1 MLINW
6 GITSNNMAQGLI
18 QTQTQQQ
25 AQLQKLSPQQLLQV
39 KLMELPIN
47 ELEQRISTEMYANPA
62 LESNGQNDDNESLN
76 QQEENDSYDDFDG
89 NGEREERQS
98 ALNEALENMGKD
110 DEMPEYISGN
120 NDQQSGFNEVI
131 YGEST
136 SFYDK
141 LNEQMSETEMTD
153 KQQQIMEYLIGSLDD
168 DGMLR
173 KKMSDIED
181 ELAINYYIDASEK
194 EIEDTLHILQ
204 TFDPAGIGACS
215 LQECLLLQI
224 MRREDSRA
232 KELMQKVISKY
243 FEEFTK
249 KRWDKIRQHLNIS
262 DFQAKALANEL
273 RKLNPK
279 PGASLSEAMDRN
291 MQQITPDFIVD
302 TDDDGTISFGLN
314 DGNVPELHVSASFTE
329 SMNEFQNN
337 KQNMSK
343 QTKDALLYT
352 KKKID
357 AAQTFI
363 DALKQRKHTMY
374 ITMKA
379 IIQVQ
384 HRFFEEGDEAMLKPM
399 ILKDIADKTE
409 LDISTV
415 SRVSNSKYVQTKWGT
430 FPLKFFFNDSFVT
443 DNGDELST
451 RQIKLTLQ
459 EVIDNENKE
468 NPMSDDA
475 LKDILN
481 KKGYPIAR
489 RTIAKYREQLG
500 IPVARLRK

>member
-1 MLINW
+1 
-6 GITSNNMAQGLI
+6 MAQSLI
-18 QTQTQQQ
+18 QTQAQQQ

-62 LESNGQNDDNESLN
+62 LESSNHTDDNESFTP
-76 QQEENDSYDDFDG
+76 QEENEGFDDYEA
-89 NGEREERQS
+89 NSEREERQS
-98 ALNEALENMGKD
+98 ALNEALENMSKD
-110 DEMPEYISGN
+110 DEMPVYNGGN
-120 NDQQSGFNEVI
+120 GSQNGFNEVI
-131 YGEST
+131 YGDSV

-141 LNEQMSETEMTD
+141 LNEQMSEIELTD

-168 DGMLR
+168 DGLLR
-173 KKMSDIED
+173 KNLGDIGD

-224 MRREDSRA
+224 KRREDSKA
-232 KELMQKVISKY
+232 KELMLKIISKY

-249 KRWDKIRQHLNIS
+249 KRWDKIQQHLDIS
-262 DFQAKALANEL
+262 DLQAKVLADEL

-279 PGASLSEAMDRN
+279 PGASLSESIDRS
-291 MQQITPDFIVD
+291 MQQITPDFIVE
-302 TDDDGTISFGLN
+302 TDDDGNITFGLN
-314 DGNVPELHVSASFTE
+314 DGNVPELHVSPSFAE
-329 SMNEFQNN
+329 SMDEFQNN
-337 KQNMSK
+337 KQNMSRQVK
-343 QTKDALLYT
+343 EALLYT

-357 AAQTFI
+357 AAQSFI
-363 DALKQRKHTMY
+363 DAIKQRKHTLY

-384 HRFFEEGDEAMLKPM
+384 HRFFEDGDEASLKPM
-399 ILKDIADKTE
+399 ILKDIADKTG

-430 FPLKFFFNDSFVT
+430 FPLKFFFNDSYVT
-443 DNGDELST
+443 ENGDELST
-451 RQIKLTLQ
+451 RQIKIALQ
-459 EVIDNENKE
+459 EIVDNEDKKH
-468 NPMSDDA
+468 PMSDDA
-475 LKDILN
+475 LKEILN

-500 IPVARLRK
+500 IPMARLRK